1 MLIVILVIVKFFLI
15 KISTP
20 EQFGLL
26 QYYPVSSTLSLQTLF
41 FLKITLS
48 ANRNYYIFSK
58 KAVFL
63 AKMVV
68 HFSEKNRIYAKVIL
82 AGLFILQLMILLVC
96 NKKARNCSY
105 LTTISDF
112 LMLVIFEQRQ
122 ILLIAYLLD
131 DHK

>member
-1 MLIVILVIVKFFLI
+1 M
-15 KISTP
+15 
-20 EQFGLL
+20 
-26 QYYPVSSTLSLQTLF
+26 
-41 FLKITLS
+41 
-48 ANRNYYIFSK
+48 IFSK

-82 AGLFILQLMILLVC
+82 AELFILQLMILLVC

-112 LMLVIFEQRQ
+112 LMLVIYIIIYGRQ
-122 ILLIAYLLD
+122 AGTQSAEFASAQ
-131 DHK
+131 K